1 MRYKQNMTMLRKA
14 IFHLV
19 DICRKTGLNFFK
31 LLPNANEVLRRSC
44 CVYDRSL
51 FTPKNIT

>member
-19 DICRKTGLNFFK
+19 DFCRKADLNFDFFQATK
-31 LLPNANEVLRRSC
+31 C
-44 CVYDRSL
+44 
-51 FTPKNIT
+51 